1 MCIVWNYLI
10 LIGDILFSTF
20 SQSLFQVF
28 ADDHSI
34 LVDVS
39 EQLLSAIPFISSDIE
54 QMDLSVSAITIP
66 NSSCND
72 SNYSKLGFSR
82 FESLESLGIG
92 NECYRQTKSFRIEG
106 FKRLNC
112 LKVGSHS
119 FTMNTES
126 HKCRSNVFHIKNC
139 ESLKSIE
146 IDVFSFSDS
155 SKRFELKNLP
165 SLQSIKIGTI
175 GSKSYNFYRSS
186 FIIRGI
192 DMI

>member
-1 MCIVWNYLI
+1 MLVNSYCQQFHIFRAI
-10 LIGDILFSTF
+10 LNRWFHLFLQSP
-20 SQSLFQVF
+20 SQTV
-28 ADDHSI
+28 
-34 LVDVS
+34 VV
-39 EQLLSAIPFISSDIE
+39 
-54 QMDLSVSAITIP
+54 TIQIIQ
-66 NSSCND
+66 N
-72 SNYSKLGFSR
+72 LAF
-82 FESLESLGIG
+82 L
-92 NECYRQTKSFRIEG
+92 
-106 FKRLNC
+106 
-112 LKVGSHS
+112 S

-165 SLQSIKIGTI
+165 SLQSIKIGTV

-192 DMI
+192 DMIWLCWMIRSSKSKIHYIGWSSVLWFPIDNNRKYWPWFRM